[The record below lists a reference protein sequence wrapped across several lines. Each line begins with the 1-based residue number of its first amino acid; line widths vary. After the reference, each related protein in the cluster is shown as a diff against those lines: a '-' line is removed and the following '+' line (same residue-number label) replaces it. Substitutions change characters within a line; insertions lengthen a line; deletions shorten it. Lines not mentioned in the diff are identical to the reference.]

1 MLLLRVCVAWPLSS
15 VLLTAPLFDPALSR
29 VDLKRRDQGWNTI
42 LLPDDT
48 GFRGFTANGP
58 TVATI
63 VDEKHYSAEGMK
75 VLQGGKYVVEDSDV
89 VCFLSSGRDSAGLH
103 SGVKVGPKDYMWP
116 PLTMFKVSE

>member
-1 MLLLRVCVAWPLSS
+1 MALLPSAQLIAQLFGS
-15 VLLTAPLFDPALSR
+15 VLLRIHP
-29 VDLKRRDQGWNTI
+29 KCRDQGWNTI

-116 PLTMFKVSE
+116 PLTMFKVSFSLPHRRR